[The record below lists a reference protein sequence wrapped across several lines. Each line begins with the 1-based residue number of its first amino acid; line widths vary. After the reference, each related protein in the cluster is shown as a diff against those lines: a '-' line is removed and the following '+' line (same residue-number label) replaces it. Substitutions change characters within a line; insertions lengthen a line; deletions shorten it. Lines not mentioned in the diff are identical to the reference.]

1 MKIKAKDL
9 RPLECIVVKITDSI
23 NYEYFHFETIEE
35 AKEFIRNDSGSSEYN
50 KIISLDNNITYG
62 LLLGT
67 DKICEWN
74 IVTAEEMGI
83 KLYTVSV

>member
-1 MKIKAKDL
+1 MKVKAEDF
-9 RPLECIVVKITDSI
+9 RPIECIVVKITDSI
-23 NYEYFHFETIEE
+23 NYEYLHFESVEE
-35 AKEFIRNDSGSSEYN
+35 AKEFIRNDSNSSEYN

-67 DKICEWN
+67 AKICEWK

-83 KLYTVSV
+83 KLYTISV